1 MRVSQ
6 YSDPP
11 VAMGAVVPAPR
22 TGAPVGQ
29 VVRVRHYVAG
39 GRENGGGI
47 GRLVGY
53 IAATADESHV
63 THRVTDTRG
72 PRWFAPVSLVRL
84 AWAVLSMALDRLFVP
99 GRIHHIHVAGRGST
113 ARKLVL
119 AAAARTLGCVHVL
132 HLHDYAYADDFAA
145 RSPRQRR
152 LVRAMFRGADRVI
165 VLGNGDRMMLETL
178 LGVDGLRIEIF
189 HNCVPDPGPR
199 PLRIALAPLVVFLGR
214 LSERKGVPELLSA
227 LASPAMAGLRWR
239 AVIAGDGPVAAYRE
253 QAVGLGLSGRVE
265 MPGWLDTEQ
274 TRTLC
279 QNADIL
285 VLPSHAE
292 GMAMAVIEGLA
303 HGLSVVATRV
313 GAHEEA
319 IADGENGLF
328 VPVSD
333 PTALAGTLARLV
345 CDPGLRNGLSARARL
360 AYLSGFS
367 MVAYQHRLEAFYEA
381 ILSQDQAKV
390 HAR

>member
-1 MRVSQ
+1 MRVSP
-6 YSDPP
+6 YSEPP
-11 VAMGAVVPAPR
+11 VAMDTVAAATRP
-22 TGAPVGQ
+22 GAPGSR
-29 VVRVRHYVAG
+29 VVVRHYVAG
-39 GRENGGGI
+39 GCENGGGI

-53 IAATADESHV
+53 IAATADESRV

-72 PRWFAPVSLVRL
+72 PRWFAPISLVRL
-84 AWAVLSMALDRLFVP
+84 AWAILSMALDRLFVP

-119 AAAARTLGCVHVL
+119 AGAARTLGCVHVL

-178 LGVDGLRIEIF
+178 LGVDGRRIEIF

-199 PLRIALAPLVVFLGR
+199 PLRIAPAPLILFLGR

-253 QAVGLGLSGRVE
+253 QAAALGLSGRVE
-265 MPGWLDTEQ
+265 MPGWLDSGQ

-303 HGLSVVATRV
+303 HGLSVVTTRV

-319 IADGENGLF
+319 VIDGENGLF
-328 VPVSD
+328 VPVGD
-333 PTALAGTLARLV
+333 EAALAGTLARLV
-345 CDPGLRNGLSARARL
+345 SDPDLRNGLSARARE
-360 AYLSGFS
+360 AYLSRFS
-367 MVAYQHRLEAFYEA
+367 MAAYQRRLEAFYEA
-381 ILSQDQAKV
+381 ILSQDQARV

>member
-1 MRVSQ
+1 MRVSR
-6 YSDPP
+6 YSEPAVAIVP
-11 VAMGAVVPAPR
+11 VAATR
-22 TGAPVGQ
+22 VGSPGSQ
-29 VVRVRHYVAG
+29 RVRVRHYVAG

-63 THRVTDTRG
+63 THRVSDTRG
-72 PRWFAPVSLVRL
+72 RRWFAPTSLARL
-84 AWAVLSMALDRLFVP
+84 AWVVLSMALDRLFVP
-99 GRIHHIHVAGRGST
+99 SRIHHIHVAGRGST

-119 AAAARTLGCVHVL
+119 AAVARTLGCVHVL
-132 HLHDYAYADDFAA
+132 HLHDYAYADDFAG

-152 LVRAMFRGADRVI
+152 LVRAMFQGADRVI
-165 VLGNGDRMMLETL
+165 VLGNGDRAMLETL
-178 LGVDGLRIEIF
+178 LGVDGRRIEIF
-189 HNCVPDPGPR
+189 HNCVPDPGPK
-199 PLRIALAPLVVFLGR
+199 PLRIALSPLIVFLGR

-239 AVIAGDGPVAAYRE
+239 AVIAGDGPVAAYQQ
-253 QAVGLGLSGRVE
+253 QAAALGLSGRVE
-265 MPGWLDTEQ
+265 MPGWLDAGQ

-303 HGLSVVATRV
+303 HGLGVVTTRV

-319 IADGENGLF
+319 IVDGENGLF
-328 VPVSD
+328 VPVGD
-333 PTALAGTLARLV
+333 DAALADTLARLV
-345 CDPGLRNGLSARARL
+345 SDAGLRNGLSVRARQ
-360 AYLSGFS
+360 AYLSRFS
-367 MVAYQHRLEAFYEA
+367 MVAYQRRLEAFYEA
-381 ILSQDQAKV
+381 ILSQDHARV
-390 HAR
+390 HA